1 MFNLDVIREVSELTD
16 LTTEGFTETNQAIFN
31 EEIESE
37 LAGFL
42 HRGSTASA
50 PVTECN
56 VRVRLTPSNPSKRGA
71 MWYREQVPVFSGFET
86 YFTFQ
91 ISDHSK
97 ECMYSTYIYCVLL

>member
-1 MFNLDVIREVSELTD
+1 MHGKADVFNLDVIHEVSELTD
-16 LTTEGFTETNQAIFN
+16 LTTEGFTETNQAIYN
-31 EEIESE
+31 TEIQSE

-50 PVTECN
+50 PDEECA

-71 MWYREQVPVFSGFET
+71 MWYREEVPVFAGFET

-97 ECMYSTYIYCVLL
+97 ECKLYI